1 MDFTQ
6 NQTCP
11 LTNIDKG
18 AVSTLQHDVDMDEI
32 PFYLRESIQ
41 RIIDKRVQI
50 RIDEEM
56 AALKDEI
63 KYKLKVEK
71 EQN

>member
-1 MDFTQ
+1 
-6 NQTCP
+6 
-11 LTNIDKG
+11 
-18 AVSTLQHDVDMDEI
+18 MDEI

-41 RIIDKRVQI
+41 RIVDKRVQI

-56 AALKDEI
+56 AALKAEI
-63 KYKLKVEK
+63 QNKLKLEK

>member
-1 MDFTQ
+1 
-6 NQTCP
+6 

-18 AVSTLQHDVDMDEI
+18 AVSALQHDVDMDEI

-41 RIIDKRVQI
+41 RMIDKRVQI

-63 KYKLKVEK
+63 KNKLKTEK
-71 EQN
+71 E

>member
-1 MDFTQ
+1 M
-6 NQTCP
+6 
-11 LTNIDKG
+11 
-18 AVSTLQHDVDMDEI
+18 STLQHDVDMDEI

>member
-1 MDFTQ
+1 
-6 NQTCP
+6 
-11 LTNIDKG
+11 LTNIDKQ
-18 AVSTLQHDVDMDEI
+18 AVSSLQHDVDMDEI

-56 AALKDEI
+56 AALKVEI
-63 KYKLKVEK
+63 KNKLKMEK
-71 EQN
+71 E

>member
-1 MDFTQ
+1 
-6 NQTCP
+6 
-11 LTNIDKG
+11 
-18 AVSTLQHDVDMDEI
+18 VSALQHDVDMDEI

-50 RIDEEM
+50 RIDDEM

-63 KYKLKVEK
+63 KYKLKIEK

>member
-1 MDFTQ
+1 
-6 NQTCP
+6 
-11 LTNIDKG
+11 
-18 AVSTLQHDVDMDEI
+18 MDEI

-50 RIDEEM
+50 RIDDEM

-63 KYKLKVEK
+63 KYKLKIEK

>member
-1 MDFTQ
+1 M
-6 NQTCP
+6 
-11 LTNIDKG
+11 TNIDKG
-18 AVSTLQHDVDMDEI
+18 AVSALQHDVDMDEI

-50 RIDEEM
+50 RIDDEM

-63 KYKLKVEK
+63 KYKLKIEK